1 MQNIWTKV
9 DDYFAGLLA
18 PSDPA
23 LDSALGANRRAGL
36 PEIDVSPLQGKFLEL
51 IVLMSG
57 AKRILEIGT
66 LGGYST
72 IWFARAVGANGH
84 VTTLEMN
91 PHHAAVARGN
101 LNAAGVLDRVE
112 VITGPAITSLPLL
125 EGKIFDLVFIDA
137 DKRSNPD
144 YLSWALRLTRLG
156 SVIICDNVVRGGQVT
171 EPDTGDADVEGVRR
185 FTEMVAAEPRLSATV
200 IQTIGAKGYDGF
212 ALAVVTAPG
221 GK

>member
-1 MQNIWTKV
+1 
-9 DDYFAGLLA
+9 
-18 PSDPA
+18 
-23 LDSALGANRRAGL
+23 
-36 PEIDVSPLQGKFLEL
+36 
-51 IVLMSG
+51 
-57 AKRILEIGT
+57 
-66 LGGYST
+66 
-72 IWFARAVGANGH
+72 
-84 VTTLEMN
+84 MN